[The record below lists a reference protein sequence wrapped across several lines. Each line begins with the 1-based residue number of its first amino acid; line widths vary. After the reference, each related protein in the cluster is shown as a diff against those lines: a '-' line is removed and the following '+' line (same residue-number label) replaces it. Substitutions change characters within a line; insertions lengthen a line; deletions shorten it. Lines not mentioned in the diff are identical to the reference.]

1 LNNYQTTF
9 RNIFYFI
16 IAFQVSL
23 FLFGYL
29 RPSIIY
35 DYLDNWPISILPIG
49 LLFINRSYFKNEL
62 LNNYLFGILIII
74 FSVFPIV
81 IMTGANVLTTN
92 TFDAEFQNFQLNEE
106 VDYEITIDI
115 EGSVNLDFFE
125 GNGYKVNILNQPGK
139 TGFPEALQANLGN
152 PQPIRLREV
161 PTDRLLQVS
170 GWKLDLGNKTN
181 WTIDILSFDSN
192 YYLDSPNLS
201 KAKMIGTGEI
211 FLGPS
216 LSSVDVV
223 INGIFKVTVD
233 PELPI
238 VVIGKADVPAN
249 WINATIGYL
258 NQTNG
263 GSYNLKVVVE
273 DGSTVVFEEGE

>member
-1 LNNYQTTF
+1 MNNYQNTF

-16 IAFQVSL
+16 IASQVSL

-35 DYLDNWPISILPIG
+35 DYLDNWPISILPLIIV
-49 LLFINRSYFKNEL
+49 FINRKYYKNEL
-62 LNNYLFGILIII
+62 LNNYLFGFLIII
-74 FSVFPIV
+74 FSTFPIV
-81 IMTGANVLTTN
+81 VMSGVNVLTTN
-92 TFDAEFQNFQLNEE
+92 SFDAEFENIELSEDI
-106 VDYEITIDI
+106 DYLMTIDM
-115 EGSVNLDFFE
+115 EGSVNLGFFE
-125 GNGYKVNILNQPGK
+125 GSGYKVDILNQPGK

-161 PTDRLLQVS
+161 STDRLLQVS

-181 WTIDILSFDSN
+181 WALDILSFDSN

-201 KAKMIGTGEI
+201 KARLIGTGEI

-216 LSSVDVV
+216 LSSGDIV
-223 INGIFKVTVD
+223 INGIFNVTVD
-233 PELPI
+233 RKLPI
-238 VVIGKADVPAN
+238 VVIGNADVPAN

-263 GSYNLKVVVE
+263 SYNLKVIVE
-273 DGSTVVFEEGE
+273 DGSTVIFEEGE

>member
-1 LNNYQTTF
+1 MNNYQTTF

-16 IAFQVSL
+16 IASQVSL

-35 DYLDNWPISILPIG
+35 DYLDNWPISIFPLIIV
-49 LLFINRSYFKNEL
+49 FINRKYYKNEL
-62 LNNYLFGILIII
+62 LNNYLFGFLIII
-74 FSVFPIV
+74 FSTFPIV
-81 IMTGANVLTTN
+81 VMSGINILTTN
-92 TFDAEFQNFQLNEE
+92 SFDAEFENIELSEDI
-106 VDYEITIDI
+106 DYLMNIDM
-115 EGSVNLDFFE
+115 EGSVNLGFFE
-125 GNGYKVNILNQPGK
+125 GSGYKVDILNQPGK

-161 PTDRLLQVS
+161 STDRLLQVS

-181 WTIDILSFDSN
+181 WELDILSFDSN
-192 YYLDSPNLS
+192 YYLDSPNLG
-201 KAKMIGTGEI
+201 KARLIGTGEI

-216 LSSVDVV
+216 LSSGDIV
-223 INGIFKVTVD
+223 INGIFNVTVD
-233 PELPI
+233 RKLPI
-238 VVIGKADVPAN
+238 VVIGNADVPAN

-263 GSYNLKVVVE
+263 SYNLKVIVE
-273 DGSTVVFEEGE
+273 DGSTVIFEEGE

>member
-1 LNNYQTTF
+1 MNNYQTTF

-81 IMTGANVLTTN
+81 LMTGANVLTTN
-92 TFDAEFQNFQLNEE
+92 TFDAEFQNFQLNGE

-201 KAKMIGTGEI
+201 KAKLIGTGEI

-263 GSYNLKVVVE
+263 SYNLKVVVE

>member
-1 LNNYQTTF
+1 MNNYQTTF

-16 IAFQVSL
+16 IAIQVSL

-35 DYLDNWPISILPIG
+35 DYLDNWPISILPIA
-49 LLFINRSYFKNEL
+49 LLITNRNYFKNEL

-74 FSVFPIV
+74 FTTFPIV
-81 IMTGANVLTTN
+81 LLTGSNVLTTN
-92 TFDAEFQNFQLNEE
+92 SFDAEFKNFQLSEE
-106 VDYEITIDI
+106 VDYVMTIDI
-115 EGSVNLDFFE
+115 EGSISLDFFE
-125 GNGYKVNILNQPGK
+125 GSGYKVDILNRPGK

-161 PTDRLLQVS
+161 STDRLLQVS

-181 WTIDILSFDSN
+181 WELDILSFDSN
-192 YYLDSPNLS
+192 YYLDSPNLGES
-201 KAKMIGTGEI
+201 KFIGTGEI

-216 LSSVDVV
+216 LSSGDIV
-223 INGIFKVTVD
+223 INGIFNITVD
-233 PELPI
+233 RKLPI
-238 VVIGKADVPAN
+238 VVIGNADVPAN

-258 NQTNG
+258 NQTS
-263 GSYNLKVVVE
+263 GSYNLKVIVE

>member
-1 LNNYQTTF
+1 MNNYQTTF

-81 IMTGANVLTTN
+81 LMTGANVLTTN

-201 KAKMIGTGEI
+201 KAKLIGTGEI

-216 LSSVDVV
+216 LSSEDVV

-263 GSYNLKVVVE
+263 SYNLKVVVE

>member
-1 LNNYQTTF
+1 MNNYQTTF

-62 LNNYLFGILIII
+62 LNDYLFGILIII

-81 IMTGANVLTTN
+81 LMTGANVLTTN

-263 GSYNLKVVVE
+263 SYNLKVVVE

>member
-49 LLFINRSYFKNEL
+49 LLFINRSYFKNKL

-263 GSYNLKVVVE
+263 SYNLKVVVE

>member
-1 LNNYQTTF
+1 MNNYQTTF

-16 IAFQVSL
+16 IAIQVSL

-35 DYLDNWPISILPIG
+35 DYLDNWPISILPIA
-49 LLFINRSYFKNEL
+49 LLIINRNYFKNEL
-62 LNNYLFGILIII
+62 LNNYLFGILIFI
-74 FSVFPIV
+74 FTTFPIV
-81 IMTGANVLTTN
+81 LLTGSNVLTTN
-92 TFDAEFQNFQLNEE
+92 SFDAEFKNFQLSAE
-106 VDYEITIDI
+106 VDYVMTIDT
-115 EGSVNLDFFE
+115 EGSIILDFFE
-125 GNGYKVNILNQPGK
+125 GSGYKVDILNRPGK

-161 PTDRLLQVS
+161 STDRLLQVS

-181 WTIDILSFDSN
+181 WELDILSFDSN
-192 YYLDSPNLS
+192 YYLDSPNLGES
-201 KAKMIGTGEI
+201 KFIGTGEI

-216 LSSVDVV
+216 LSSGDIV
-223 INGIFKVTVD
+223 INGIFNITVD
-233 PELPI
+233 RKLPI
-238 VVIGKADVPAN
+238 VVIGNADVPAN

-263 GSYNLKVVVE
+263 SYNLKVIVE

>member
-1 LNNYQTTF
+1 MNNYQNTF

-16 IAFQVSL
+16 IASQVSL

-35 DYLDNWPISILPIG
+35 DYLDNWPISILPLIIV
-49 LLFINRSYFKNEL
+49 FINRKYYKNEI
-62 LNNYLFGILIII
+62 LNNYLFGFLIII
-74 FSVFPIV
+74 FSTFPIV
-81 IMTGANVLTTN
+81 VMSGVNILTTN
-92 TFDAEFQNFQLNEE
+92 SFDAEFENIELSEDI
-106 VDYEITIDI
+106 DYLMTIDM
-115 EGSVNLDFFE
+115 EGSVNLGFFE
-125 GNGYKVNILNQPGK
+125 GSGYKVDILNQPGK

-161 PTDRLLQVS
+161 LTDRLLQVS

-181 WTIDILSFDSN
+181 WALDILSFDSN

-201 KAKMIGTGEI
+201 KARLIGTGEI

-216 LSSVDVV
+216 LSSGDIV
-223 INGIFKVTVD
+223 INGIFNVTVD
-233 PELPI
+233 RKLPI
-238 VVIGKADVPAN
+238 VVIGNADVPAN

-263 GSYNLKVVVE
+263 SYNLKVIVE
-273 DGSTVVFEEGE
+273 DGSTVIFEEGE

>member
-16 IAFQVSL
+16 IAIQVSL

-35 DYLDNWPISILPIG
+35 DYLDNWPLSILPVA
-49 LLFINRSYFKNEL
+49 LLLINRNYFKNEL

-74 FSVFPIV
+74 FTTFPIV
-81 IMTGANVLTTN
+81 LMTGANVLTTN
-92 TFDAEFQNFQLNEE
+92 SFDAEFKNFQLSAE
-106 VDYEITIDI
+106 VDYVMTIDT
-115 EGSVNLDFFE
+115 EGSIILDFFE
-125 GNGYKVNILNQPGK
+125 GSGYKVDILNRPGK

-161 PTDRLLQVS
+161 STDRLLQVS

-181 WTIDILSFDSN
+181 WELDILSFDSN
-192 YYLDSPNLS
+192 YYLDSPNLGQS
-201 KAKMIGTGEI
+201 KFIGTGEI

-216 LSSVDVV
+216 LSSGDIV
-223 INGIFKVTVD
+223 INGIFNISVD
-233 PELPI
+233 RKLPI
-238 VVIGKADVPAN
+238 VVIGNADVPAN

-263 GSYNLKVVVE
+263 SYILKVIVE

>member
-1 LNNYQTTF
+1 MNNYQTTF

-16 IAFQVSL
+16 IAIQVSL

-35 DYLDNWPISILPIG
+35 DYLDNWPLSILPVA
-49 LLFINRSYFKNEL
+49 LLLINRNYFKNEL

-74 FSVFPIV
+74 FTTFPIV
-81 IMTGANVLTTN
+81 LMTGANVLTTN
-92 TFDAEFQNFQLNEE
+92 SFDAEFKNFQLSEE
-106 VDYEITIDI
+106 VDYVMTIDI
-115 EGSVNLDFFE
+115 EGSISLGFFE
-125 GNGYKVNILNQPGK
+125 GSGYKVDILNRPGK

-161 PTDRLLQVS
+161 STDRLLQVS

-181 WTIDILSFDSN
+181 WELDILSFDSN
-192 YYLDSPNLS
+192 YYLDSPNLGQS
-201 KAKMIGTGEI
+201 KFIGTGEI

-216 LSSVDVV
+216 LSSGDIV
-223 INGIFKVTVD
+223 INGIFNISVD
-233 PELPI
+233 RKLPI
-238 VVIGKADVPAN
+238 VVIGNADVPAN

-258 NQTNG
+258 NQTS
-263 GSYNLKVVVE
+263 GSYNLKVIVE

>member
-16 IAFQVSL
+16 IAIQVSL

-35 DYLDNWPISILPIG
+35 DYLDNWPISILPII
-49 LLFINRSYFKNEL
+49 LLLINRNYFKNEL
-62 LNNYLFGILIII
+62 LNNYLFGILIAV
-74 FSVFPIV
+74 FSTFPIV
-81 IMTGANVLTTN
+81 LMTGANVLTTN
-92 TFDAEFQNFQLNEE
+92 SFDAGFQNIELRED
-106 VDYEITIDI
+106 VDYLMAIDI
-115 EGSVNLDFFE
+115 EGSVNLEFFE
-125 GNGYKVNILNQPGK
+125 GSGYKVDILNQPGK
-139 TGFPEALQANLGN
+139 TGFPEAIQANLGN
-152 PQPIRLREV
+152 PQPVRLREV
-161 PTDRLLQVS
+161 STDRLLQVS

-192 YYLDSPNLS
+192 YFLDSPNLTN
-201 KAKMIGTGEI
+201 AKLIGTGEI
-211 FLGPS
+211 FLGPN
-216 LSSVDVV
+216 LSSGDIV
-223 INGIFKVTVD
+223 INGIFNVTVHRQ
-233 PELPI
+233 LPI

-263 GSYNLKVVVE
+263 SYNLKVVVE
-273 DGSTVVFEEGE
+273 DGSTITFDEGE

>member
-1 LNNYQTTF
+1 MNNYQTTF
-9 RNIFYFI
+9 RNIFYFV
-16 IAFQVSL
+16 IAIQVSL

-35 DYLDNWPISILPIG
+35 DYLDNWPLSIFPVII
-49 LLFINRSYFKNEL
+49 LFINRNYYKNEL
-62 LNNYLFGILIII
+62 LNNYLFGFLIII
-74 FSVFPIV
+74 FSTFPIV

-92 TFDAEFQNFQLNEE
+92 SFDAEFQNIELSEDI
-106 VDYEITIDI
+106 DYVMTIDM
-115 EGSVNLDFFE
+115 EGSVNLGFFE
-125 GNGYKVNILNQPGK
+125 GSGYKVDILNQPGK

-161 PTDRLLQVS
+161 STDRLLQVS

-181 WTIDILSFDSN
+181 WALDILSFDSN

-201 KAKMIGTGEI
+201 KARLIGTGEI

-216 LSSVDVV
+216 LSSGDIV
-223 INGIFKVTVD
+223 INGIFNITVD
-233 PELPI
+233 RKLPI
-238 VVIGKADVPAN
+238 VVIGNADIPAN

-263 GSYNLKVVVE
+263 SYNLKVIVE

>member
-1 LNNYQTTF
+1 MNNYQTTF

-16 IAFQVSL
+16 IAIQVSL

-35 DYLDNWPISILPIG
+35 DYLDNWPISILPLIIV
-49 LLFINRSYFKNEL
+49 FINRKYYKNEL
-62 LNNYLFGILIII
+62 LNNYLFGFLIII
-74 FSVFPIV
+74 FSTFPIV
-81 IMTGANVLTTN
+81 VMSGVNILTTN
-92 TFDAEFQNFQLNEE
+92 SFDAEFENIELSEDI
-106 VDYEITIDI
+106 DYLMTIDM
-115 EGSVNLDFFE
+115 EGSVNLGFFE
-125 GNGYKVNILNQPGK
+125 GSGYKVDILNQPGK

-161 PTDRLLQVS
+161 LTDRLLQVS

-181 WTIDILSFDSN
+181 WALDILSFDSN

-201 KAKMIGTGEI
+201 KARLIGTGEI

-216 LSSVDVV
+216 LSSGDIV
-223 INGIFKVTVD
+223 INGIFNVTVD
-233 PELPI
+233 RKLPI
-238 VVIGKADVPAN
+238 VVIGNADVPAN

-263 GSYNLKVVVE
+263 SYNLKVIVE
-273 DGSTVVFEEGE
+273 DGSTVIFEEGE

>member
-1 LNNYQTTF
+1 MNNYQTTF

-16 IAFQVSL
+16 IAIQVSL

-35 DYLDNWPISILPIG
+35 DYLDNWPISILPII
-49 LLFINRSYFKNEL
+49 LLLINRNYFKNEL
-62 LNNYLFGILIII
+62 LNNYLFGILIIV
-74 FSVFPIV
+74 FSTFPIV
-81 IMTGANVLTTN
+81 LMTGANVLTTN
-92 TFDAEFQNFQLNEE
+92 SFDAGFQNIELRED
-106 VDYEITIDI
+106 VDYLMAIDI
-115 EGSVNLDFFE
+115 EGSVNLEFFE
-125 GNGYKVNILNQPGK
+125 GSGYKVDILNQPGK
-139 TGFPEALQANLGN
+139 TGFPEAIQANLGN
-152 PQPIRLREV
+152 PQPVRLREV

-192 YYLDSPNLS
+192 YFLDSPNLTN
-201 KAKMIGTGEI
+201 AKLIGTGEI
-211 FLGPS
+211 FLGPN
-216 LSSVDVV
+216 LSSGDIV
-223 INGIFKVTVD
+223 INGVFNVTVHRQ
-233 PELPI
+233 LPI

-263 GSYNLKVVVE
+263 SYNLKVIVE
-273 DGSTVVFEEGE
+273 DGSTITFDEGE

>member
-1 LNNYQTTF
+1 MNNYQNTF

-16 IAFQVSL
+16 IASQLSL

-35 DYLDNWPISILPIG
+35 DYLDNWPISILPLIIV
-49 LLFINRSYFKNEL
+49 FINRKYYKNEL
-62 LNNYLFGILIII
+62 LTNYLFGFLIII
-74 FSVFPIV
+74 FSTFPIV
-81 IMTGANVLTTN
+81 VMSGVNVLTTN
-92 TFDAEFQNFQLNEE
+92 SFDAEFENIELSEDI
-106 VDYEITIDI
+106 DYLMTIDM
-115 EGSVNLDFFE
+115 EGSVNLGFFE
-125 GNGYKVNILNQPGK
+125 GSGYKVDILNQPGK

-161 PTDRLLQVS
+161 LTDRLLQVS

-181 WTIDILSFDSN
+181 WALDILSFDSN
-192 YYLDSPNLS
+192 YYLDSPNLN
-201 KAKMIGTGEI
+201 KARLIGTGEI

-216 LSSVDVV
+216 LSSGDIV
-223 INGIFKVTVD
+223 INGIFNVTVD
-233 PELPI
+233 RKLPI
-238 VVIGKADVPAN
+238 VVIGNADVPAN

-263 GSYNLKVVVE
+263 SYNLKVIVE
-273 DGSTVVFEEGE
+273 DGSTVIFEEGE

>member
-1 LNNYQTTF
+1 LNNYQNTF

-16 IAFQVSL
+16 IASQVSL

-35 DYLDNWPISILPIG
+35 DYLDNWPISILPLIIV
-49 LLFINRSYFKNEL
+49 FINRKYYKNEL
-62 LNNYLFGILIII
+62 LNNYLFGFLIII
-74 FSVFPIV
+74 FSTFPIV
-81 IMTGANVLTTN
+81 VMSGVNILTTN
-92 TFDAEFQNFQLNEE
+92 SFDAEFENIELSEDI
-106 VDYEITIDI
+106 DYLMTIDM
-115 EGSVNLDFFE
+115 EGSVNLGFFE
-125 GNGYKVNILNQPGK
+125 GSGYKVDILNQPGK

-161 PTDRLLQVS
+161 LTDRLLQVS

-181 WTIDILSFDSN
+181 WALDILSFDSN
-192 YYLDSPNLS
+192 YYLDSPNLN
-201 KAKMIGTGEI
+201 KARLIGTGEI

-216 LSSVDVV
+216 LSSGDIV
-223 INGIFKVTVD
+223 INGIFNVTVD
-233 PELPI
+233 RKLPI
-238 VVIGKADVPAN
+238 VVIGNADVPAN

-263 GSYNLKVVVE
+263 SYNLKVIVE
-273 DGSTVVFEEGE
+273 DGSTVIFEEGE

>member
-1 LNNYQTTF
+1 MNNYQTTF

-81 IMTGANVLTTN
+81 LMTGANVLTTN

-263 GSYNLKVVVE
+263 SYNLKVVVE

>member
-1 LNNYQTTF
+1 MNNYQTTF

-16 IAFQVSL
+16 IAIQVSL

-35 DYLDNWPISILPIG
+35 DYLDNWPISILPIA
-49 LLFINRSYFKNEL
+49 LLIINRNYFKNEL

-74 FSVFPIV
+74 FTTFPIV
-81 IMTGANVLTTN
+81 LLTGSNILTTN
-92 TFDAEFQNFQLNEE
+92 SFDAEFKNFQLSAE
-106 VDYEITIDI
+106 VDYVMTIDT
-115 EGSVNLDFFE
+115 EGSIILDFFE
-125 GNGYKVNILNQPGK
+125 GSGYKVDILNRPGK

-161 PTDRLLQVS
+161 STDRLLQVS

-181 WTIDILSFDSN
+181 WELDILSFDSN
-192 YYLDSPNLS
+192 YYLDSPNLGES
-201 KAKMIGTGEI
+201 KFIGTGEI

-216 LSSVDVV
+216 LSSGDIV
-223 INGIFKVTVD
+223 INGIFNITVD
-233 PELPI
+233 RKLPI
-238 VVIGKADVPAN
+238 VVIGNADVPAN

-258 NQTNG
+258 NQTS
-263 GSYNLKVVVE
+263 GSYNLKVIVE

>member
-1 LNNYQTTF
+1 MNNYQTTF

-16 IAFQVSL
+16 IAIQISL

-35 DYLDNWPISILPIG
+35 DYLDNWPISILPIA
-49 LLFINRSYFKNEL
+49 LLIINRNYFKNEL

-74 FSVFPIV
+74 FTTFPIV
-81 IMTGANVLTTN
+81 LLTGSNVLTTN
-92 TFDAEFQNFQLNEE
+92 SFDAEFKNFQLSEE
-106 VDYEITIDI
+106 VDYVMTIDI
-115 EGSVNLDFFE
+115 EGSISLGFFE
-125 GNGYKVNILNQPGK
+125 GSGYKVDILNRPGK

-161 PTDRLLQVS
+161 STDRLLQVS

-181 WTIDILSFDSN
+181 WELDILSFDSN
-192 YYLDSPNLS
+192 YYLNSPNLGES
-201 KAKMIGTGEI
+201 KFIGTGEI

-216 LSSVDVV
+216 LSSGDIV
-223 INGIFKVTVD
+223 INGIFNITVD
-233 PELPI
+233 RKLPI
-238 VVIGKADVPAN
+238 VVIGNADVPAN

-258 NQTNG
+258 NQTS
-263 GSYNLKVVVE
+263 GSYNLKVIVE

>member
-1 LNNYQTTF
+1 MNNYQTTF
-9 RNIFYFI
+9 RNIFYFV
-16 IAFQVSL
+16 IAIQVSL

-35 DYLDNWPISILPIG
+35 DYLDNWPLSIFPIII
-49 LLFINRSYFKNEL
+49 LFINRNYYKNEL
-62 LNNYLFGILIII
+62 LNNYLFGFLIII
-74 FSVFPIV
+74 FSTFPIV

-92 TFDAEFQNFQLNEE
+92 SFDAEFQNIELSED
-106 VDYEITIDI
+106 VDYVMTIDM
-115 EGSVNLDFFE
+115 EGSVNLGFFE
-125 GNGYKVNILNQPGK
+125 GSGYKVDILNQPGK

-161 PTDRLLQVS
+161 STDRLLQVS

-181 WTIDILSFDSN
+181 WALDILSFDSN

-201 KAKMIGTGEI
+201 KARLIGTGEI

-216 LSSVDVV
+216 LSSGDIV
-223 INGIFKVTVD
+223 INGIFNITVD
-233 PELPI
+233 RKLPI
-238 VVIGKADVPAN
+238 VVIGNADIPAN

-263 GSYNLKVVVE
+263 SYNLKVIVE

>member
-16 IAFQVSL
+16 IAIQVSL

-35 DYLDNWPISILPIG
+35 DYLDNWPISILPII
-49 LLFINRSYFKNEL
+49 LLLINRNYFKNEL
-62 LNNYLFGILIII
+62 LNNYLFGILIAV
-74 FSVFPIV
+74 FSTFPIV
-81 IMTGANVLTTN
+81 LMTGANVLTTN
-92 TFDAEFQNFQLNEE
+92 SFDAGFQNIELRED
-106 VDYEITIDI
+106 VDYLMAIDI
-115 EGSVNLDFFE
+115 EGSVNLEFFE
-125 GNGYKVNILNQPGK
+125 GSGYKVDILNQPGK
-139 TGFPEALQANLGN
+139 TGFPEAIQANLGN
-152 PQPIRLREV
+152 PQPVRLREV
-161 PTDRLLQVS
+161 STDRLLQVS

-192 YYLDSPNLS
+192 YFLDSPNLTN
-201 KAKMIGTGEI
+201 AKLIGTGEI
-211 FLGPS
+211 FLGPN
-216 LSSVDVV
+216 LSSGDIV
-223 INGIFKVTVD
+223 INGIFNVTVHRQ
-233 PELPI
+233 LPI

-263 GSYNLKVVVE
+263 SYNLKVIVE
-273 DGSTVVFEEGE
+273 DGSTITFDEGE

>member
-1 LNNYQTTF
+1 MNNYQTTF

-16 IAFQVSL
+16 IAIQVSL

-35 DYLDNWPISILPIG
+35 DYLDNWPISILPIA
-49 LLFINRSYFKNEL
+49 LLIINRNYFKNEL

-74 FSVFPIV
+74 FTTFPIV
-81 IMTGANVLTTN
+81 LMTGANVLTTN
-92 TFDAEFQNFQLNEE
+92 SFDAEFKNFQLSEE
-106 VDYEITIDI
+106 VDYVMTIDI
-115 EGSVNLDFFE
+115 EGSISLGFFE
-125 GNGYKVNILNQPGK
+125 GSGYKVDILNRPGK

-161 PTDRLLQVS
+161 STDRLLQVS

-181 WTIDILSFDSN
+181 WELDILSFDSN
-192 YYLDSPNLS
+192 YYLDSPNLGES
-201 KAKMIGTGEI
+201 KFIGTGEI

-216 LSSVDVV
+216 LSSGDIV
-223 INGIFKVTVD
+223 INGIFNITVD
-233 PELPI
+233 RKLPI
-238 VVIGKADVPAN
+238 VVIGNADVPAN

-263 GSYNLKVVVE
+263 SYNLKVIVE

>member
-1 LNNYQTTF
+1 MNNYQTTL

-16 IAFQVSL
+16 IAIQVSL

-35 DYLDNWPISILPIG
+35 DYLDNWPISILPIA
-49 LLFINRSYFKNEL
+49 LLIINRNYFKNEL

-74 FSVFPIV
+74 FTTFPIV
-81 IMTGANVLTTN
+81 LLTGSNVLTTN
-92 TFDAEFQNFQLNEE
+92 SFDAEFKNFQLSEE
-106 VDYEITIDI
+106 VDYVMTIDI
-115 EGSVNLDFFE
+115 EGSISLDFFE
-125 GNGYKVNILNQPGK
+125 GSGYNVDILNRPGK

-161 PTDRLLQVS
+161 STDRLLQVS

-181 WTIDILSFDSN
+181 WELDILSFDSN
-192 YYLDSPNLS
+192 YYLDSPNLGES
-201 KAKMIGTGEI
+201 KFIGTGEI

-216 LSSVDVV
+216 LSSGDIV
-223 INGIFKVTVD
+223 INGIFNITVD
-233 PELPI
+233 RKLPI
-238 VVIGKADVPAN
+238 VVIGNADVPAN

-258 NQTNG
+258 NQTS
-263 GSYNLKVVVE
+263 GSYNLKVIVE

>member
-1 LNNYQTTF
+1 MNNYQTTF
-9 RNIFYFI
+9 RNIFYFV
-16 IAFQVSL
+16 IAIQVSL

-35 DYLDNWPISILPIG
+35 DYLDNWPLSILPVA
-49 LLFINRSYFKNEL
+49 LLLINRNYFKNEL

-74 FSVFPIV
+74 FTTFPIV
-81 IMTGANVLTTN
+81 LMTGANVLTTN
-92 TFDAEFQNFQLNEE
+92 SFDAEFKNFQLRAE
-106 VDYEITIDI
+106 VDYVMTIDT
-115 EGSVNLDFFE
+115 EGSIILDFFE
-125 GNGYKVNILNQPGK
+125 GSGYKVDILNRPGK

-161 PTDRLLQVS
+161 STDRLLQVS

-181 WTIDILSFDSN
+181 WELDILSFDSN
-192 YYLDSPNLS
+192 YYLDSPNLGQS
-201 KAKMIGTGEI
+201 KFIGTGEI

-216 LSSVDVV
+216 LSSGDIV
-223 INGIFKVTVD
+223 INGIFNISVD
-233 PELPI
+233 RKLPI
-238 VVIGKADVPAN
+238 VVIGNADVPAN

-263 GSYNLKVVVE
+263 SYILKVIVE

>member
-16 IAFQVSL
+16 IAIQVSL

-35 DYLDNWPISILPIG
+35 DYLDNWPISILPII
-49 LLFINRSYFKNEL
+49 LLLINRNYFKNEL
-62 LNNYLFGILIII
+62 LNNYLFGILIIV
-74 FSVFPIV
+74 FSTFPIV
-81 IMTGANVLTTN
+81 LMTGANVLTTN
-92 TFDAEFQNFQLNEE
+92 SFDAGFQNIELSED
-106 VDYEITIDI
+106 VDYVMAIDI
-115 EGSVNLDFFE
+115 EGSVNLEFFE
-125 GNGYKVNILNQPGK
+125 GSGYKVDILNQPGK
-139 TGFPEALQANLGN
+139 TGFPEAIQANLGN
-152 PQPIRLREV
+152 PQPVRLREV
-161 PTDRLLQVS
+161 STDRLLQVS

-192 YYLDSPNLS
+192 YFLDSPNLTN
-201 KAKMIGTGEI
+201 AKLIGTGEI
-211 FLGPS
+211 FLGPK
-216 LSSVDVV
+216 LSSGDIV
-223 INGIFKVTVD
+223 INGIFNVTVHRQ
-233 PELPI
+233 LPI

-263 GSYNLKVVVE
+263 SYNLKVIVE
-273 DGSTVVFEEGE
+273 DGSTITFNEGE

>member
-16 IAFQVSL
+16 IAIQVSL

-35 DYLDNWPISILPIG
+35 DYLDNWPISILPIA
-49 LLFINRSYFKNEL
+49 LLLINRNYFKNEL
-62 LNNYLFGILIII
+62 LKNYLFGILIII
-74 FSVFPIV
+74 FTTFPIV
-81 IMTGANVLTTN
+81 LLTGSNVLTTN
-92 TFDAEFQNFQLNEE
+92 SFDAEFKNFQLSEE
-106 VDYEITIDI
+106 VDYVMTIDI
-115 EGSVNLDFFE
+115 EGSISLGFFE
-125 GNGYKVNILNQPGK
+125 GSGYKVDILNRPGK

-161 PTDRLLQVS
+161 STDRLLQVS

-181 WTIDILSFDSN
+181 WELDILSFDSN
-192 YYLDSPNLS
+192 YYLDSPNLGES
-201 KAKMIGTGEI
+201 KFIGTGEI

-216 LSSVDVV
+216 LSSGDIV
-223 INGIFKVTVD
+223 ISGIFNITVD
-233 PELPI
+233 RKLPI
-238 VVIGKADVPAN
+238 VVIGNADVPAN

-258 NQTNG
+258 NQTS
-263 GSYNLKVVVE
+263 GSYNLKVIVE

>member
-1 LNNYQTTF
+1 LNNYQNTF

-16 IAFQVSL
+16 IASQVSL

-35 DYLDNWPISILPIG
+35 DYLDNWPISILPLIIV
-49 LLFINRSYFKNEL
+49 FINRKYYKNEL
-62 LNNYLFGILIII
+62 LNNYLFGFLIII
-74 FSVFPIV
+74 FSTFPIV
-81 IMTGANVLTTN
+81 VMSGINILTTN
-92 TFDAEFQNFQLNEE
+92 SFDAEFENIELSEDI
-106 VDYEITIDI
+106 DYLMNIDM
-115 EGSVNLDFFE
+115 EGSVNLGFFE
-125 GNGYKVNILNQPGK
+125 GSGYKVDILNQPGK

-161 PTDRLLQVS
+161 LTDRLLQVS

-181 WTIDILSFDSN
+181 WALDILSFDSN

-201 KAKMIGTGEI
+201 KARLIGTGEI

-216 LSSVDVV
+216 LSSGDIV
-223 INGIFKVTVD
+223 INGIFNVTVD
-233 PELPI
+233 RKLPI
-238 VVIGKADVPAN
+238 VVIGNADVPAN

-263 GSYNLKVVVE
+263 SYNLKVIVE
-273 DGSTVVFEEGE
+273 DGSTVIFEEGE

>member
-1 LNNYQTTF
+1 MNNYQTTF

-16 IAFQVSL
+16 IAIQVSL

-35 DYLDNWPISILPIG
+35 DYLDNWPISILPIA
-49 LLFINRSYFKNEL
+49 LLIINRNYFKNEL

-74 FSVFPIV
+74 FTTFPIV
-81 IMTGANVLTTN
+81 LLTGSNILTTN
-92 TFDAEFQNFQLNEE
+92 SFDAEFKNFQLSEE
-106 VDYEITIDI
+106 VDYVMTIDI
-115 EGSVNLDFFE
+115 EGSISLGFFE
-125 GNGYKVNILNQPGK
+125 GSGYKVDILNRPGK

-152 PQPIRLREV
+152 PQPRRLREV
-161 PTDRLLQVS
+161 STDRLLQVS

-181 WTIDILSFDSN
+181 WELDILSFDSN
-192 YYLDSPNLS
+192 YYLDSPNLGES
-201 KAKMIGTGEI
+201 KFIGTGEI

-216 LSSVDVV
+216 LSSGDIV
-223 INGIFKVTVD
+223 INGIFNITVD
-233 PELPI
+233 RKLPI
-238 VVIGKADVPAN
+238 VVIGNADVPAN

-263 GSYNLKVVVE
+263 SYNLKVIVE

>member
-16 IAFQVSL
+16 IAIQVSL

-35 DYLDNWPISILPIG
+35 DYLDNWPISILPIA
-49 LLFINRSYFKNEL
+49 LLIINRNYFKNEL

-74 FSVFPIV
+74 FTTFPIV
-81 IMTGANVLTTN
+81 LLTGSNVLTTN
-92 TFDAEFQNFQLNEE
+92 SFDAELKNFQLSEE
-106 VDYEITIDI
+106 VDYVMTIDI
-115 EGSVNLDFFE
+115 EGSISLGFFE
-125 GNGYKVNILNQPGK
+125 GSGYKVDILNRPGK

-161 PTDRLLQVS
+161 STDRLLQVS

-181 WTIDILSFDSN
+181 WELDILSFDSN
-192 YYLDSPNLS
+192 YYLDSPNLGES
-201 KAKMIGTGEI
+201 KFIGTGEI

-216 LSSVDVV
+216 LSSGDIV
-223 INGIFKVTVD
+223 INGIFNITVD
-233 PELPI
+233 RKLPI
-238 VVIGKADVPAN
+238 VVIGNADVPAN

-258 NQTNG
+258 NQTS
-263 GSYNLKVVVE
+263 GSYNLKVIVE

>member
-1 LNNYQTTF
+1 MNNYQTTF

-16 IAFQVSL
+16 IAIQVSL

-35 DYLDNWPISILPIG
+35 DYLDNWPISILPIA
-49 LLFINRSYFKNEL
+49 LLIINRNYFKNEL
-62 LNNYLFGILIII
+62 LKNYLFGILIII
-74 FSVFPIV
+74 FTTFPIV
-81 IMTGANVLTTN
+81 LLTGSNVLTTN
-92 TFDAEFQNFQLNEE
+92 SFDAEFKNFQLSEE
-106 VDYEITIDI
+106 VDYVMTIDI
-115 EGSVNLDFFE
+115 EGSISLGFFE
-125 GNGYKVNILNQPGK
+125 GSGYKVDILNRPGK

-161 PTDRLLQVS
+161 STDRLLQVS

-181 WTIDILSFDSN
+181 WELDILSFDSN
-192 YYLDSPNLS
+192 YYLDSPNLGES
-201 KAKMIGTGEI
+201 KFIGTGEI

-216 LSSVDVV
+216 LSSGDIV
-223 INGIFKVTVD
+223 INGIFNITVD
-233 PELPI
+233 RKLPI
-238 VVIGKADVPAN
+238 VVIGNADVPAN

-258 NQTNG
+258 NQTS
-263 GSYNLKVVVE
+263 GSYNLKVIVE

>member
-1 LNNYQTTF
+1 MNNYQTTF
-9 RNIFYFI
+9 RNIFYFV
-16 IAFQVSL
+16 IAIQVSL

-35 DYLDNWPISILPIG
+35 DYLDNWPLSIFPIII
-49 LLFINRSYFKNEL
+49 LFINRNYYKNEL
-62 LNNYLFGILIII
+62 LNNSLFGFLIII
-74 FSVFPIV
+74 FSTFPIL

-92 TFDAEFQNFQLNEE
+92 SFDAEFQNIELSEDI
-106 VDYEITIDI
+106 DYVMTIDM
-115 EGSVNLDFFE
+115 EGSVNLGFFE
-125 GNGYKVNILNQPGK
+125 GSGYKVDILNQPGK

-161 PTDRLLQVS
+161 STDRLLQVS

-181 WTIDILSFDSN
+181 WALDILSFDSN

-201 KAKMIGTGEI
+201 KARLIGTGEI

-216 LSSVDVV
+216 LSSGDIV
-223 INGIFKVTVD
+223 INGIFNVTVD
-233 PELPI
+233 RKLPI
-238 VVIGKADVPAN
+238 VVIGNADVPAN

-263 GSYNLKVVVE
+263 SYNLKVIVE
-273 DGSTVVFEEGE
+273 DGSTVIFEEGE

>member
-1 LNNYQTTF
+1 MNNYQTTF

-16 IAFQVSL
+16 IAIQVSL

-35 DYLDNWPISILPIG
+35 DYLDNWPISILPIA
-49 LLFINRSYFKNEL
+49 LLIINRNYFKNEL

-74 FSVFPIV
+74 FTAFPIV
-81 IMTGANVLTTN
+81 LLTGSNVLTTN
-92 TFDAEFQNFQLNEE
+92 SFDAEFKNFQLSEE
-106 VDYEITIDI
+106 VDYVMTIDI
-115 EGSVNLDFFE
+115 EGSISLGFFE
-125 GNGYKVNILNQPGK
+125 GSGYKVDILNRPGK

-161 PTDRLLQVS
+161 STDRLLQVS

-181 WTIDILSFDSN
+181 WELDILSFDSN
-192 YYLDSPNLS
+192 YYLDSPNLGES
-201 KAKMIGTGEI
+201 KFIGTGEI

-216 LSSVDVV
+216 LSSGDIV
-223 INGIFKVTVD
+223 INGIFNITVD
-233 PELPI
+233 RKLPI
-238 VVIGKADVPAN
+238 VVIGNADVPAN

-258 NQTNG
+258 NQTE
-263 GSYNLKVVVE
+263 GSYNLKVIVE

>member
-1 LNNYQTTF
+1 MNNYQTTF

-16 IAFQVSL
+16 IAIQVSL

-35 DYLDNWPISILPIG
+35 DYLDNWPISILPIA
-49 LLFINRSYFKNEL
+49 LLIINRNYFKNEL

-74 FSVFPIV
+74 FTTFPIV
-81 IMTGANVLTTN
+81 LLTGSNVLTTN
-92 TFDAEFQNFQLNEE
+92 SFDAEFKNFQLSEE
-106 VDYEITIDI
+106 VDYVMTIDT
-115 EGSVNLDFFE
+115 EGSISLGFFE
-125 GNGYKVNILNQPGK
+125 GSGYKVDILNRPGK

-161 PTDRLLQVS
+161 STDRLLQVS

-181 WTIDILSFDSN
+181 WELDILSFDSN
-192 YYLDSPNLS
+192 YYLDSPNLGQS
-201 KAKMIGTGEI
+201 KFIGTGEI

-216 LSSVDVV
+216 LSSGDIV
-223 INGIFKVTVD
+223 INGIFNISVD
-233 PELPI
+233 RKLPI
-238 VVIGKADVPAN
+238 VVIGNADVPAN

-258 NQTNG
+258 NQTS
-263 GSYNLKVVVE
+263 GSYNLKVIVE

>member
-1 LNNYQTTF
+1 MNNYQNTF

-16 IAFQVSL
+16 IASQVSL

-35 DYLDNWPISILPIG
+35 DYLDNWPISILPLIIV
-49 LLFINRSYFKNEL
+49 FINRKYYKNEL
-62 LNNYLFGILIII
+62 LNNYLFGFLIII
-74 FSVFPIV
+74 FSTFPIV
-81 IMTGANVLTTN
+81 VMSGINILTTN
-92 TFDAEFQNFQLNEE
+92 SFDAEFENIELSEDI
-106 VDYEITIDI
+106 DYLMNIDM
-115 EGSVNLDFFE
+115 EGSVNLGFFE
-125 GNGYKVNILNQPGK
+125 GSGYKVDILNQPGK

-161 PTDRLLQVS
+161 STDRLLQVS

-181 WTIDILSFDSN
+181 WALDILSFDSN

-201 KAKMIGTGEI
+201 KARLIGTGEI

-216 LSSVDVV
+216 LSSGDIV
-223 INGIFKVTVD
+223 INGIFNVTVD
-233 PELPI
+233 RKLPI
-238 VVIGKADVPAN
+238 VVIGNADVPAN

-263 GSYNLKVVVE
+263 SYNLKVIVE
-273 DGSTVVFEEGE
+273 DGSTVIFEEGE